1 MQGAR
6 QSRIAPTS
14 AAVPADTVLVIQGGR
29 APPISPTRV
38 IATREIVVS
47 DVIKSGLAQ
56 SLAGIGC
63 RCNLRHQDQNGSHN
77 VLGPKMTMESVIHP
91 CCNRETTEA
100 KAILFFPC

>member
-47 DVIKSGLAQ
+47 DGIKSGLAQ
-56 SLAGIGC
+56 SLEALAADVTC
-63 RCNLRHQDQNGSHN
+63 ATRT
-77 VLGPKMTMESVIHP
+77 KTEVIM
-91 CCNRETTEA
+91 
-100 KAILFFPC
+100 F